1 MPKRNEKK
9 TARKKAAERQA
20 KKNAKYWRE
29 RAIEQEAGID
39 RLSTEISEKI
49 AKQYRRSFN
58 RLTRE
63 IDALFAEILDNS
75 MEDLTRTQVYQLQHY
90 AQLRDAVAREVEG
103 LATEQN
109 EALNKLLEHITVGT
123 YESNCEALGI
133 DFSMV
138 SEYQAKA
145 IATEN
150 WSGMSFSDRI
160 WKNAN
165 GFNIRVME
173 DVESLVIAGKMPAD
187 VKKKLMEDFGVSWKE
202 ADRLVRTESSRAY
215 NKAARD
221 SYTAAGIE
229 KCEYL
234 AEADCCDI
242 CAHYKGRKMLMK
254 DFPELP
260 MHPNCRCTIVPIVE
274 GFV

>member
-1 MPKRNEKK
+1 MTKE
-9 TARKKAAERQA
+9 Q
-20 KKNAKYWRE
+20 KNAKYWKD

-49 AKQYRRSFN
+49 AKQYRRSYN

-63 IDALFAEILDNS
+63 INALYAEILDKGLEE
-75 MEDLTRTQVYQLQHY
+75 MTRTDLYKLEHY
-90 AQLRDAVAREVEG
+90 VRLREAVAREVRD
-103 LATEQN
+103 LAERQN
-109 EALNKLLEHITVGT
+109 EELDALLEKISVGT

-133 DFSMV
+133 DFNMV

-150 WSGMSFSDRI
+150 WSGMRYSDRV
-160 WKNAN
+160 WKNAE
-165 GFNIRVME
+165 GFNARVME
-173 DVESLVIAGKMPAD
+173 DVESLVIAGKNPAD
-187 VKKKLMEDFGVSWKE
+187 VKKKLMEDYGVSWNE

-215 NKAARD
+215 NKAAQD
-221 SYTAAGIE
+221 SYISAGVE
-229 KCEYL
+229 ESEYL
-234 AEADCCDI
+234 AESDCCDI
-242 CAHYKGRKMLMK
+242 CREFKGKRFRTET
-254 DFPELP
+254 FPTLP